1 MPVSACRV
9 DDATGFDYEAVLA
22 ACAMGDKAALRR
34 LYDQESA
41 RLLGVAQRIV
51 RDSAL
56 AEDILHDAF
65 LQFWLRAKSFDPQR
79 GSARGWLYSITRH
92 LSLNALR
99 DNRREVGVDDD
110 TAVALDAQASI
121 EKWHD
126 MSDAFAWRSAT
137 GRIQHCLE
145 QLEPVRRNCILY
157 AYVDGLTHGEIA
169 QRLNA
174 PLGTVKA
181 WIKRSLGTLRE
192 CMA

>member
-1 MPVSACRV
+1 ME
-9 DDATGFDYEAVLA
+9 FDYEAALA
-22 ACAMGDKAALRR
+22 ACARGDKSALRR
-34 LYDQESA
+34 LYDQEGA

-65 LQFWLRAKSFDPQR
+65 LQFWTRAASFDPQR
-79 GSARGWLYSITRH
+79 GSARGWLYSVTRH

-99 DNRREVGVDDD
+99 DNRREVGVDDE
-110 TAVALDAQASI
+110 TAAALDAHAAI

-126 MSDAFAWRSAT
+126 MSDAFAWQSAT
-137 GRIQHCLE
+137 GHIQRCLA

-181 WIKRSLGTLRE
+181 WIKRSLGMLKE